1 MSARALAGA
10 MLDTLHRLKCTLS
23 ERDETRALAAAAHA
37 RADAPMVV
45 LLRSLATATARAQHE
60 RRDPAACPVVVAI
73 AAAIRQEV
81 G

>member
-1 MSARALAGA
+1 MRS
-10 MLDTLHRLKCTLS
+10 CS
-23 ERDETRALAAAAHA
+23 RDGGRALAAAVYA
-37 RADAPMVV
+37 RADAPMVI

-60 RRDPAACPVVVAI
+60 KREPAACPVVVAI